1 MFLFRTVFGGAPAS
15 ETNKPQS
22 HPQSHEAISA
32 SGTIASTKQK
42 VVTVDDDEAGFARVE
57 FQPLTYAEV
66 ATLSESPAEVDR
78 ARNRTFSLSLSD
90 VYGPEE
96 DPLEASYNDETYAST
111 GGLHESVT
119 RTPGPASALSPN
131 VVSEFEYGE
140 RARRFSDIEDSAS
153 PRRWRV
159 SRRDSTRRNSHST
172 STTATTTTRVN
183 SLPVGRLAHA

>member
-66 ATLSESPAEVDR
+66 ATLSESPSEVDR

-96 DPLEASYNDETYAST
+96 DPLEASYDETYASS
-111 GGLHESVT
+111 GGLRESVT
-119 RTPGPASALSPN
+119 RAPAGASALGPN

-172 STTATTTTRVN
+172 ATTTTRVN